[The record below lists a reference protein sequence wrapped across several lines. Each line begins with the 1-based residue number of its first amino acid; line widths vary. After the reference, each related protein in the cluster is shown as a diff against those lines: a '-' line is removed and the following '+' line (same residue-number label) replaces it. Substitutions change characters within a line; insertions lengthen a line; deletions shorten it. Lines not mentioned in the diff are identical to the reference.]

1 MNRDGEHS
9 SWRIGGHELALE
21 GCRRVACANFVNVLL
36 NRRRLAES
44 ERVEGVHARH
54 SECPSLLKRFVPF
67 VNMAAFAQ
75 SGVVDPYE
83 LERLAEELAERE
95 GERDVD
101 TSYPLPLLEP
111 LSHEH
116 PLLRA
121 ENPSFDVEEFLIS
134 RSHTSLP
141 DLRAELKDYLALL
154 KDELVQLINDDYEAF
169 ISLSTDL
176 RAEGARLER
185 LQSPMSGLR
194 SEIEVR
200 HHFAWSMRR
209 LMYA

>member
-1 MNRDGEHS
+1 
-9 SWRIGGHELALE
+9 
-21 GCRRVACANFVNVLL
+21 
-36 NRRRLAES
+36 
-44 ERVEGVHARH
+44 
-54 SECPSLLKRFVPF
+54 
-67 VNMAAFAQ
+67 MAAFAQ
-75 SGVVDPYE
+75 SAVVDPYE

-95 GERDVD
+95 GEKDVD

-121 ENPSFDVEEFLIS
+121 ENPSFDLEEFLIS

-141 DLRAELKDYLALL
+141 DLRGELKDYLALL

-185 LQSPMSGLR
+185 LQTPMSGLR

-200 HHFAWSMRR
+200 YHFPWSMRR
-209 LMYA
+209 LIRA

>member
-1 MNRDGEHS
+1 MD
-9 SWRIGGHELALE
+9 
-21 GCRRVACANFVNVLL
+21 FVNILL
-36 NRRRLAES
+36 YRRRLTES
-44 ERVEGVHARH
+44 EGVEGVHPR
-54 SECPSLLKRFVPF
+54 SSSCPSLSKRFVPF

-101 TSYPLPLLEP
+101 TSYSLPLLEP

-185 LQSPMSGLR
+185 LQTPMSGLQT
-194 SEIEVR
+194 EIEVR
-200 HHFAWSMRR
+200 CHFSWSMQ
-209 LMYA
+209 

>member
-1 MNRDGEHS
+1 
-9 SWRIGGHELALE
+9 
-21 GCRRVACANFVNVLL
+21 
-36 NRRRLAES
+36 
-44 ERVEGVHARH
+44 
-54 SECPSLLKRFVPF
+54 
-67 VNMAAFAQ
+67 MAAFAQ

-169 ISLSTDL
+169 LSLSTDL

-185 LQSPMSGLR
+185 LQTPMSGLR

-200 HHFAWSMRR
+200 PHFTWSMRR
-209 LMYA
+209 LMRA

>member
-1 MNRDGEHS
+1 
-9 SWRIGGHELALE
+9 
-21 GCRRVACANFVNVLL
+21 
-36 NRRRLAES
+36 
-44 ERVEGVHARH
+44 
-54 SECPSLLKRFVPF
+54 LLKRFGPF

-75 SGVVDPYE
+75 SGIVDPYE
-83 LERLAEELAERE
+83 LDRLVEELAERE

-101 TSYPLPLLEP
+101 ASYPLPVLEP

-185 LQSPMSGLR
+185 LQTPMSGLR
-194 SEIEVR
+194 SEIEVCHHLLGRCADLCVRSNLELGFWMLKRLYKQSSMNEHVYNERR
-200 HHFAWSMRR
+200 HDLIRR
-209 LMYA
+209 FRH

>member
-1 MNRDGEHS
+1 MVSGAA
-9 SWRIGGHELALE
+9 SWRAGGHELALE
-21 GCRRVACANFVNVLL
+21 GRRRIACAEFVNVLL
-36 NRRRLAES
+36 YGQRLPES
-44 ERVEGVHARH
+44 EGVERVHARR
-54 SECPSLLKRFVPF
+54 SSCPSLLKRFVPF

-75 SGVVDPYE
+75 SGIVDPYE

-101 TSYPLPLLEP
+101 TSYPLLLLEP

-141 DLRAELKDYLALL
+141 DLRTELKEYLALL

-176 RAEGARLER
+176 RAEGTRLER
-185 LQSPMSGLR
+185 LQTPMLGLR
-194 SEIEVR
+194 SEIEVC
-200 HHFAWSMRR
+200 HYLTWSMRR
-209 LMYA
+209 LMRA

>member
-1 MNRDGEHS
+1 M
-9 SWRIGGHELALE
+9 E
-21 GCRRVACANFVNVLL
+21 GRRRVACAGFINVLL
-36 NRRRLAES
+36 YGRRLAES
-44 ERVEGVHARH
+44 ERVEGIHARR
-54 SECPSLLKRFVPF
+54 SSCPSLLKKNLFPF

-75 SGVVDPYE
+75 SGIVDPYE

-95 GERDVD
+95 GERDAD

-141 DLRAELKDYLALL
+141 DLRVELKDYLALL

-185 LQSPMSGLR
+185 LQTPMSGLR

-200 HHFAWSMRR
+200 HH
-209 LMYA
+209 YA